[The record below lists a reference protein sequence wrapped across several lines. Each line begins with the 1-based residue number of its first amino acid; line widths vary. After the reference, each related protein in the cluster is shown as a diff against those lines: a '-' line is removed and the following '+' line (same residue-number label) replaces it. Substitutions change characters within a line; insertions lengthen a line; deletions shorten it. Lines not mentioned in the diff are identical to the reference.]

1 VTERPF
7 LVQVSFVQ
15 PWFEQPGGALR
26 FAIADPAQT
35 VRDLVVDG
43 ALTRLRVV

>member
-1 VTERPF
+1 VNVR
-7 LVQVSFVQ
+7 FVQ

-26 FAIADPAQT
+26 FQIADPSAT

-43 ALTRLRVV
+43 ALVRLRVV